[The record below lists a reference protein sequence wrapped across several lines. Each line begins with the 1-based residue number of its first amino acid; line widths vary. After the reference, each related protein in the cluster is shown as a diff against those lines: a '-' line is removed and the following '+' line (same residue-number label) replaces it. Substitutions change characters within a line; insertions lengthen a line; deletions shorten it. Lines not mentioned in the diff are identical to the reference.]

1 MAKARPRI
9 PGRRPNSPGDRK
21 PDLREPRPSE
31 REPVFQEIGAIITRE
46 WTKALQTGQQ
56 LDRDALQR
64 DIADKLRLAAA
75 ASDPDGD
82 PMGIVEVGIIVDP
95 KPEPGRKFVWI
106 VVPYPEAPAGVDPAQ
121 WQQYYQR
128 PAVQKELGE
137 AVLFGCG
144 R

>member
-1 MAKARPRI
+1 MAKARPKV
-9 PGRRPNSPGDRK
+9 PGHRPNTPGDRR

-31 REPVFQEIGAIITRE
+31 RDPVYREIGAIITRE
-46 WTKALQTGQQ
+46 WANAMRTGQQ

-75 ASDPDGD
+75 SDPEGD

-106 VVPYPEAPAGVDPAQ
+106 VVPYPEAPAGVDANQ
-121 WQQYYQR
+121 WLQYYQR

>member
-1 MAKARPRI
+1 MAKARPKI
-9 PGRRPNSPGDRK
+9 PNRRPGTPGDRN

-31 REPVFQEIGAIITRE
+31 RDPVFKEIGAIITRE
-46 WTKALQTGQQ
+46 WANAIRTGQQ
-56 LDRDALQR
+56 LDRDVLQR
-64 DIADKLRLAAA
+64 DIADKLRLAA

-95 KPEPGRKFVWI
+95 KPEQGRKFVWI
-106 VVPYPEAPAGVDPAQ
+106 VVPYPEHPPNVSAEE
-121 WQQYYQR
+121 WLEHYQK